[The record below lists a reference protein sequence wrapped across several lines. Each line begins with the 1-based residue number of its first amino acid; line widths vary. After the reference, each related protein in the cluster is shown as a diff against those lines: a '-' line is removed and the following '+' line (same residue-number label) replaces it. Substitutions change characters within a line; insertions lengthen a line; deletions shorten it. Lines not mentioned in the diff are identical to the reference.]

1 MVEKQIT
8 RKKETMKT
16 TLLFD
21 NLHIALSSIR
31 SNLLRTILT
40 ILIITIGIT
49 ALVGTLTAVSSI
61 QNAITSK
68 FSDMGAN
75 TFSIESRGSN
85 IRIGKKT
92 MRQKNYSYI
101 SFREAQQ
108 FKEEYN
114 FPAITAISHQAT
126 GIATVKHE
134 SLKTNPNVTVTGIDE
149 NHLEVAGY
157 SLEEGRNFTR
167 TEVEA
172 GRHLALIGKDIKK
185 KLFPGTKEVVGKM
198 ISIGGIRYMVA
209 GILEEKGTG
218 FGRESD
224 NVVFLPVT
232 NVRQNFSQANMSF
245 SINVK
250 VRDPKLVDA
259 AIAEA
264 TGLFRNVRGLT
275 LDYEDNFNINKSDNL
290 AKMLV
295 ENTTTVTLAASVI
308 GLITLFGAAIGLM
321 NIMLVAVTERTNEIG
336 VRKAMGANSKAI
348 RNQFLF
354 ESVVIGQLGGML
366 GVLLGIL
373 VGNIVS
379 MAMGSPFVAPWKWI
393 FLGLGV
399 CFLVSILSGLLP
411 AIKAAKL
418 DPIESLRYE

>member
-1 MVEKQIT
+1 
-8 RKKETMKT
+8 MKT

-85 IRIGKKT
+85 IRIGKKA

-185 KLFPGTKEVVGKM
+185 KLFPGTREVVGKM

-295 ENTTTVTLAASVI
+295 ENTATVTLAASVI

>member
-1 MVEKQIT
+1 
-8 RKKETMKT
+8 MKT

-108 FKEEYN
+108 FKEEYS

-185 KLFPGTKEVVGKM
+185 KLFPGTGEVVGKM

-232 NVRQNFSQANMSF
+232 NVRQNFSRANMSF
-245 SINVK
+245 TINVK

-295 ENTTTVTLAASVI
+295 ENTATVTLAASVI

>member
-1 MVEKQIT
+1 MVEKRQHP
-8 RKKETMKT
+8 KKKTMKT

-108 FKEEYN
+108 FKEEYS

-295 ENTTTVTLAASVI
+295 ENTATVTLAASVI

>member
-1 MVEKQIT
+1 
-8 RKKETMKT
+8 MKT

-295 ENTTTVTLAASVI
+295 ENTATVTLAASVI

>member
-1 MVEKQIT
+1 
-8 RKKETMKT
+8 MKT

-185 KLFPGTKEVVGKM
+185 KLFPGTREVVGKM

-295 ENTTTVTLAASVI
+295 ENTATVTLAASVI

>member
-1 MVEKQIT
+1 M
-8 RKKETMKT
+8 
-16 TLLFD
+16 
-21 NLHIALSSIR
+21 
-31 SNLLRTILT
+31 
-40 ILIITIGIT
+40 
-49 ALVGTLTAVSSI
+49 
-61 QNAITSK
+61 
-68 FSDMGAN
+68 
-75 TFSIESRGSN
+75 
-85 IRIGKKT
+85 
-92 MRQKNYSYI
+92 
-101 SFREAQQ
+101 
-108 FKEEYN
+108 
-114 FPAITAISHQAT
+114 
-126 GIATVKHE
+126 
-134 SLKTNPNVTVTGIDE
+134 KTNPNVTVTGIDE

-295 ENTTTVTLAASVI
+295 ENTATVTLAASVI

>member
-1 MVEKQIT
+1 
-8 RKKETMKT
+8 MKT

-108 FKEEYN
+108 FKEEYS